1 MCYDSDKNYE
11 IKEDLIMGIWEKLT
25 SMGIDLGANLLGA
38 ILILIIGFKVAKM
51 VKKTLAK
58 TFERAHMDVSLQR
71 FLLPA
76 SYVAVC
82 GITIFIAAEHIGIS
96 SASIIAVLGS
106 AGVALSLSMQNMLA
120 NFVGGIIIL
129 IVKPYKVGDYIICTG
144 GEGIVQ
150 SIGLVYTTLTT
161 GDNKQIVI
169 PNGTMS
175 NTNLTNVSAQDRRR
189 VDLLVGI
196 GYQSDLKKAKEIMQR
211 LFEEHELVRKEDGI
225 TVFVDSLG
233 ESAVTIGGRGWV
245 AAGDYWTAK
254 WELTEAVKLAYDEA
268 GIEIP
273 FNQLDV
279 HVKQDN

>member
-1 MCYDSDKNYE
+1 M
-11 IKEDLIMGIWEKLT
+11 IVTLEKLT
-25 SMGIDLGANLLGA
+25 TMGIDLGAKLLA
-38 ILILIIGFKVAKM
+38 AIIILIVGFRVAKM
-51 VKKTLAK
+51 VRKTLSR
-58 TFERAHMDVSLQR
+58 TFERTGMDISLQK

-76 SYVAVC
+76 AYVAVC
-82 GITIFIAAEHIGIS
+82 GLTIFIAAEKVGVS
-96 SASIIAVLGS
+96 SASIIALLGS

-120 NFVGGIIIL
+120 NFVGGIIVL
-129 IVKPYKVGDYIICTG
+129 IVKPYKVGDYIICGG
-144 GEGIVQ
+144 GEGSVQ

-196 GYQSDLKKAKEIMQR
+196 GYQSDLKMAKEIMQK
-211 LFEEHELVRKEDGI
+211 LFEEHPLVRKEDGI
-225 TVFVDSLG
+225 SVFVDSLG
-233 ESAVTIGGRGWV
+233 DSAVTIGGRGWV
-245 AAGDYWTAK
+245 AAGDYWTVK
-254 WELTEAVKLAYDEA
+254 WNLTEAVKLAYDEA

-279 HVKQDN
+279 NLKSEK

>member
-1 MCYDSDKNYE
+1 
-11 IKEDLIMGIWEKLT
+11 MGIWEKLT

-38 ILILIIGFKVAKM
+38 VLILIVGFKVAKIA
-51 VKKTLAK
+51 KKTLAK
-58 TFERAHMDVSLQR
+58 TFERANMDISLQR

-76 SYVAVC
+76 AYVAVC
-82 GITIFIAAEHIGIS
+82 GVTIFIAAEHLGIS

-129 IVKPYKVGDYIICTG
+129 IVKPYKVGDYIICAG
-144 GEGIVQ
+144 GEGAVQ
-150 SIGLVYTTLTT
+150 SIGLVYTTLATV
-161 GDNKQIVI
+161 DNKQIVV

-189 VDLLVGI
+189 VDLTVGI
-196 GYQSDLKKAKEIMQR
+196 GYRSDLKKAKEILQS
-211 LFEEHELVRKEDGI
+211 LYENHPLVLKEEGI
-225 TVFVDSLG
+225 TVFVDNLG
-233 ESAVTIGGRGWV
+233 ESAVTLGARGWV
-245 AAGDYWTAK
+245 NSADYWTVK
-254 WELTEAVKLAYDEA
+254 WDITEAVKLAYDEA

-279 HVKQDN
+279 HVKSEN